1 MLYVLRQL
9 LSVAI
14 LPFVVTVVI
23 PTWIARGEGTTL
35 SLGSTP
41 AQLALQ
47 ALGIA
52 SLALGLWL
60 FGSSLLHF
68 ATWGRG
74 TLAPWDPPTKLVVTG
89 PYRYVRNPMISGV
102 VFILF
107 AETLLLLSTAH
118 GLWALGFLAANFV
131 LIPLMEEPQLEARF
145 GESYREYKR
154 HVGRLIPRLRPWDAS
169 TLPDA

>member
-1 MLYVLRQL
+1 MLYALRQL

-23 PTWIARGEGTTL
+23 PLWIARGERTTL

-41 AQLALQ
+41 LQLAAQ
-47 ALGIA
+47 ALGVA

-60 FGSSLLHF
+60 FGYSLLHF
-68 ATWGRG
+68 ASRGRG
-74 TLAPWDPPTKLVVTG
+74 TLAPWDPPRRLVVTG

-107 AETLLLLSTAH
+107 AESLLLLSTAH
-118 GLWALGFLAANFV
+118 ALWAAGFLAANFV
-131 LIPLMEEPQLEARF
+131 LIPLIEEPQLEARF

-154 HVGRLIPRLRPWDAS
+154 HVGRLIPRFRPWNAP
-169 TLPDA
+169 TLPGA

>member
-23 PTWIARGEGTTL
+23 PLWIARGNRTSL
-35 SLGSTP
+35 LLGSNP
-41 AQLALQ
+41 AQLVLQ
-47 ALGIA
+47 ALGVA

-60 FGSSLLHF
+60 FGSSLVHF
-68 ATWGRG
+68 ATRGRG
-74 TLAPWDPPTKLVVTG
+74 TLAPWDPPKRLVVTG

-102 VFILF
+102 VFILI
-107 AETLLLLSTAH
+107 AESLLLLSTSH
-118 GLWALGFLAANFV
+118 GWWAAGFLAANAV
-131 LIPLMEEPQLEARF
+131 QIPLMEEPQLEARF
-145 GESYREYKR
+145 GESYREYTR
-154 HVGRLIPRLRPWDAS
+154 HVGRLIPRFRPWDAS

>member
-23 PTWIARGEGTTL
+23 PIWIARGGGTSL
-35 SLGSTP
+35 ALGSGP
-41 AQLALQ
+41 GQLALQ
-47 ALGIA
+47 ALGVA
-52 SLALGLWL
+52 CLALGLWL
-60 FGSSLLHF
+60 FGYSLLHF
-68 ATWGRG
+68 ATRGRG
-74 TLAPWDPPTKLVVTG
+74 TLAPWDPPRKLVVSG

-107 AETLLLLSTAH
+107 AESLLLLSRDHA
-118 GLWALGFLAANFV
+118 LWALGFLAANAV
-131 LIPLMEEPQLEARF
+131 QIPLMEEPQLEARF

-154 HVGRLIPRLRPWDAS
+154 HVGRLIPRLRPWDPS
-169 TLPDA
+169 SLR

>member
-1 MLYVLRQL
+1 MLYALRQL

-23 PTWIARGEGTTL
+23 PLWIARGERTTL

-41 AQLALQ
+41 LQLAAQ
-47 ALGIA
+47 ALGVA

-60 FGSSLLHF
+60 FGYSLLHF
-68 ATWGRG
+68 ASRGRG
-74 TLAPWDPPTKLVVTG
+74 TLAPWDPPRRLVVTG

-107 AETLLLLSTAH
+107 AESLLLLSTAH
-118 GLWALGFLAANFV
+118 ALWAAGFLAGNFV
-131 LIPLMEEPQLEARF
+131 LIPLIEEPQLEARF
-145 GESYREYKR
+145 GESYLEYKR
-154 HVGRLIPRLRPWDAS
+154 HVGRLIPRFRPWNAP

>member
-9 LSVAI
+9 LSVGL

-23 PTWIARGEGTTL
+23 PLWIARGEGSTP

-41 AQLALQ
+41 LQLTAQT
-47 ALGIA
+47 LGTA

-60 FGSSLLHF
+60 FGYSLLHF
-68 ATWGRG
+68 ATRGRG
-74 TLAPWDPPTKLVVTG
+74 TLAPWDPPRKLVVTG

-107 AETLLLLSTAH
+107 AESLLLRSTAH
-118 GLWALGFLAANFV
+118 AVWALGFLAANFV

-145 GESYREYKR
+145 GEAYREYAR
-154 HVGRLIPRLRPWDAS
+154 HVGRLIPRFRPWNAP

>member
-9 LSVAI
+9 LSVPV
-14 LPFVVTVVI
+14 LPLVVTVVV
-23 PTWIARGEGTTL
+23 PLWIGRGERTTL

-41 AQLALQ
+41 LALATQ
-47 ALGIA
+47 ALGLV
-52 SLALGLWL
+52 SLALGFWL
-60 FGSSLLHF
+60 FGYSLLHF
-68 ATWGRG
+68 ATRGRG
-74 TLAPWDPPTKLVVTG
+74 TLAPWDPPRKLVVTG

-107 AETLLLLSTAH
+107 AESLLLLSTAH
-118 GLWALGFLAANFV
+118 ALWASGFLAANFV

-145 GESYREYKR
+145 GDSYREYKQ

-169 TLPDA
+169 TFPDA

>member
-1 MLYVLRQL
+1 MLYALRQL

-23 PTWIARGEGTTL
+23 PLWIARDERTTP

-41 AQLALQ
+41 LELTAQT
-47 ALGIA
+47 LGAA

-60 FGSSLLHF
+60 FGYSLRHF
-68 ATWGRG
+68 AIRGRG
-74 TLAPWDPPTKLVVTG
+74 TLAPWDPPRTLVVSG

-107 AETLLLLSTAH
+107 AEALLLRSTAH
-118 GLWALGFLAANFV
+118 AVWALGFLAANFV
-131 LIPLMEEPQLEARF
+131 VIPLIEEPQLETRF
-145 GESYREYKR
+145 GESYREYTR
-154 HVGRLIPRLRPWDAS
+154 HVGRLIPRLRPWDGS